1 MAICKKDSKLWKET
15 NKVLNRW
22 EKSKTLADWNLNGDM
37 GYFEKLFFDA
47 TNKDFAE
54 GIDIN
59 FKDMRKMDY
68 KLKEQIR
75 HLESPSDYSSKF

>member
-68 KLKEQIR
+68 KLKTFRKYFRIFE
-75 HLESPSDYSSKF
+75 